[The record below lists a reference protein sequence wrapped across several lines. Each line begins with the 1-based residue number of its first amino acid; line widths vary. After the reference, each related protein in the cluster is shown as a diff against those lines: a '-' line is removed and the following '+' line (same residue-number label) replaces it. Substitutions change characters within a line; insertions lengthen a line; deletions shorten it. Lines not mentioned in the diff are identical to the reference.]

1 VQNLNETL
9 GMAAAAGGV
18 AADDSTLTP
27 SWRSS
32 R

>member
-1 VQNLNETL
+1 LKETL
-9 GMAAAAGGV
+9 AMADPGEGFAAEE
-18 AADDSTLTP
+18 STLTP